1 MAGGRRIVRLV
12 GYARAAISSE
22 MAWGDFADFANEREN
37 IDAIL
42 VCSGTLYMNNV
53 ELAISIFRCNTED
66 TNHTIL
72 YIYYKIIDDNKDE
85 EGIIFKNVGDD
96 SVKYKIIY
104 NEDVSLY
111 LIRWSMVDG
120 RWSVI
125 RGL

>member
-1 MAGGRRIVRLV
+1 
-12 GYARAAISSE
+12 
-22 MAWGDFADFANEREN
+22 
-37 IDAIL
+37 
-42 VCSGTLYMNNV
+42 MNYV
-53 ELAISIFRCNTED
+53 ELAISIFRCNNED